1 MKVASKVMYII
12 GMISNVLLLICSIVI
27 IVLSIIGLANP
38 QLAENIQQEIQETGV
53 PFAGLVGAGLGIG
66 IYLFIA
72 NLVVIFLAR
81 RAIKNL
87 NEGNGRVGA
96 HIVLL
101 IGGVLCWDIFYV
113 LGGIFGIIGS
123 ND

>member
-123 ND
+123 KD

>member
-12 GMISNVLLLICSIVI
+12 GMISNILLLICSIVI

-87 NEGNGRVGA
+87 NERNGRVGA

-101 IGGVLCWDIFYV
+101 VGGVLCWDIFYV

>member
-101 IGGVLCWDIFYV
+101 VGGVLCWDIFYV

-123 ND
+123 KD

>member
-38 QLAENIQQEIQETGV
+38 QLAENMQQQIQETGV

-87 NEGNGRVGA
+87 NERNGRVGA

-101 IGGVLCWDIFYV
+101 VGGVLCWDIFYV

-123 ND
+123 KD

>member
-87 NEGNGRVGA
+87 NERNGRVGA

-101 IGGVLCWDIFYV
+101 VGGVLCWDIFYV

>member
-87 NEGNGRVGA
+87 NERNGRVGA

-101 IGGVLCWDIFYV
+101 VGGVLCWDIFYV

-123 ND
+123 KD